1 MATKKA
7 AAEAKKAVKAEKKV
21 TKKTVK
27 KAEMKIST
35 VLQFQGHEFT
45 EADFVEQAKKLW
57 ADAGKTEAIEEMQL
71 YVKPEDGAVYC
82 VINGEEMNG
91 FEL

>member
-7 AAEAKKAVKAEKKV
+7 ATEAKKTAKKAAAKKV
-21 TKKTVK
+21 ELKTS
-27 KAEMKIST
+27 I
-35 VLQFQGHEFT
+35 VLEFQGRQFT
-45 EADFVEQAKKLW
+45 EADFVESAKKLW

>member
-1 MATKKA
+1 MATKAEKTVKA
-7 AAEAKKAVKAEKKV
+7 AKKV
-21 TKKTVK
+21 TKKTAK
-27 KAEMKIST
+27 KAELKVST
-35 VLQFQGHEFT
+35 VLQFQGREFT

-82 VINGEEMNG
+82 VINGEAMDS

>member
-1 MATKKA
+1 MATKKV
-7 AAEAKKAVKAEKKV
+7 AEKAEKAVKKV
-21 TKKTVK
+21 TKKTTK
-27 KAEMKIST
+27 KVALKVST
-35 VLQFQGHEFT
+35 VLEFQGRQFT

>member
-7 AAEAKKAVKAEKKV
+7 AEKAEKAVKKVAKKTAKKV
-21 TKKTVK
+21 ALKV
-27 KAEMKIST
+27 ST
-35 VLQFQGHEFT
+35 VLEFQGRQFT

-57 ADAGKTEAIEEMQL
+57 ADAGKTEAIEELQL